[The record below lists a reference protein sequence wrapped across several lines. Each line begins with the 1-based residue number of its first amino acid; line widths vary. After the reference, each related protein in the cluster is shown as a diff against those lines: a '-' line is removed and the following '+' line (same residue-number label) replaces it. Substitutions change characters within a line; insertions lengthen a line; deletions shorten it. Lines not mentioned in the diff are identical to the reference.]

1 MKSATAGRRAN
12 LRLALMLGAFALFGY
27 CGIFAYYL
35 LKP

>member
-1 MKSATAGRRAN
+1 MKSVTTVRRAN
-12 LRLALMLGAFALFGY
+12 LRLALLLGAIALLGY